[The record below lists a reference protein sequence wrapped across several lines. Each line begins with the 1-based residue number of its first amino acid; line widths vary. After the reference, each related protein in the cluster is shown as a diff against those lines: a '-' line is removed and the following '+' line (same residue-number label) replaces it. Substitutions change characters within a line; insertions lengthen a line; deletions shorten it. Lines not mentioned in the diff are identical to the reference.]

1 MYVEIG
7 TTQVALPD
15 RVRLALIADTHI
27 FPSGNRSIPEP
38 VLDLFDRAG
47 VDRVIHAGDIA
58 CQPVLDQLA
67 TIAPVIAVRGN
78 NDHSEFG
85 RRLPHM
91 VEMHAGELLIRL
103 IHGDG
108 GRSARA
114 VATDVA
120 PGADCVVYGHSHI
133 PKVERIGDALLVNPG
148 SPNDRRWHPH
158 FGIGFLEITPE
169 RIRPELILFTDPADL
184 ARINP
189 NWESNRK

>member
-1 MYVEIG
+1 VFVEIG
-7 TTQVALPD
+7 TIQVKLPA
-15 RVRLALIADTHI
+15 RCRLALIADTHI
-27 FPSGNRSIPEP
+27 YPSGQRSIPEP

-58 CQPVLDQLA
+58 CAPVLDQLA

-78 NDHSEFG
+78 NDDGDFG
-85 RRLPHM
+85 RSLPHM
-91 VEMHAGELLIRL
+91 VEMQVGQRLVRL

-120 PGADCVVYGHSHI
+120 PGADCVIYGHSHI
-133 PKVERIGDALLVNPG
+133 PKVERAGDAILVNPG

-158 FGIGFLEITPE
+158 FGVGFLEVTPDLV
-169 RIRPELILFTDPADL
+169 RPELILFTDPTDL
-184 ARINP
+184 ARVSP
-189 NWESNRK
+189 TWRSDLK

>member
-1 MYVEIG
+1 VYVETG
-7 TTQVALPD
+7 TTQVVLPN
-15 RVRLALIADTHI
+15 RCRLALISDTHI
-27 FPSGNRSIPEP
+27 FPSGNRALPEP

-47 VDRVIHAGDIA
+47 VDWVIHAGDIA

-78 NDHSEFG
+78 NDHGEFG

-91 VEMHAGELLIRL
+91 VEMHAGEQLIRL

-114 VATDVA
+114 VATNVA
-120 PGADCVVYGHSHI
+120 PGADCVIYGHSHI
-133 PKVERIGDALLVNPG
+133 PKVEGADGAVLVNPG

-158 FGIGFLEITPE
+158 FGVGFLEITPA
-169 RIRPELILFTDPADL
+169 RIRPELILFTDAADL

-189 NWESNRK
+189 KWESDRK